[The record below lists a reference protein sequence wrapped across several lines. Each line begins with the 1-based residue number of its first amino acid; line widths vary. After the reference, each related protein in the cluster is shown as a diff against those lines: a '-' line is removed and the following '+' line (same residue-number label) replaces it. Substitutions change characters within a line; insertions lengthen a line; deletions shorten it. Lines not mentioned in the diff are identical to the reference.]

1 MTTSN
6 AVLSQFLDMFALST
20 LNINPICFMNSNNPR
35 YSDFLLKIS
44 NLVFMKTNVF
54 KTGIFD
60 HHKMISASM
69 KLHLS
74 RKSPKTKYYRKFD
87 IVYFSLVKENED
99 CEKLFEFSQFHR
111 VFQYLLNILVLH
123 KIKF

>member
-6 AVLSQFLDMFALST
+6 AILSQFLDMFALST
-20 LNINPICFMNSNNPR
+20 LNINRICFMNSNNPR

-60 HHKMISASM
+60 HLKMISACM
-69 KLHLS
+69 KLHLT
-74 RKSPKTKYYRKFD
+74 RKSPKTKY
-87 IVYFSLVKENED
+87 
-99 CEKLFEFSQFHR
+99 
-111 VFQYLLNILVLH
+111 
-123 KIKF
+123 